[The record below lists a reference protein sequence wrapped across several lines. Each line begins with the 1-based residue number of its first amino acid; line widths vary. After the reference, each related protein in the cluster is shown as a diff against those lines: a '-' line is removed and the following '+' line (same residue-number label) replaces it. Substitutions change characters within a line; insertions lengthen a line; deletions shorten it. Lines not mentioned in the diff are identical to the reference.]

1 VTKKADQLM
10 RISTFWYCLKEGVK
24 NICRNVWFS
33 LASVAT
39 ISACIFLFCLFF
51 SIIVNIQHVV
61 KNAEGTI
68 GITVFFD
75 EELSE
80 DQIRQLGERIGE
92 MPQISDMEF
101 TSAEEAWESM
111 KNDYF
116 AGHEELAEGFADDNP
131 LAGSASYQIFLRDI
145 TTQDEVVEA
154 LRQTPGVRQVNYSN
168 SAAEGLS
175 SFNAIIGILS
185 LVIIGV
191 LLAVSV
197 FLISNTINVAA
208 SFRKNEN
215 EIMRYIGATNYMIR
229 APFVVEGLVIGL
241 MGAILPLIG
250 TYFLYLRAVGYL
262 AARFQIISRI
272 FQFLPLSLI
281 FPYMTAVAVLLGL
294 GIGFFASFFTIRKHL
309 KV

>member
-1 VTKKADQLM
+1 M
-10 RISTFWYCLKEGVK
+10 RISSFWYCLKEGVK
-24 NICRNVWFS
+24 NICRNIWFS

-51 SIIVNIQHVV
+51 SIVVNIQHVV
-61 KNAEGTI
+61 KNVEGTI

-75 EELSE
+75 ETLSE
-80 DQIRQLGERIGE
+80 EQIRGIGGEIGQWQE
-92 MPQISDMEF
+92 VSNLEF
-101 TSAEEAWESM
+101 TSAEEAWDSM
-111 KNDYF
+111 KKDYF

-131 LAGSASYQIFLRDI
+131 LAGSASYQVFLHDI
-145 TTQDEVVEA
+145 DMQEQVA
-154 LRQTPGVRQVNYSN
+154 ASLKQLAGVREVHYSN
-168 SAAEGLS
+168 SAAAGLS
-175 SFNAIIGILS
+175 SFNAVIGILS

-229 APFVVEGLVIGL
+229 APFVVEGIVMGL
-241 MGAILPLIG
+241 MGAAVPLAAM
-250 TYFLYLRAVGYL
+250 YFLYLRSVSYL
-262 AARFQIISRI
+262 TARFQILSRI
-272 FQFLPLSLI
+272 FQFLPLSQI
-281 FPYMTAVAVLLGL
+281 FPYMAAVGGLLGL
-294 GIGFFASFFTIRKHL
+294 GLGFFASFFTIRKHL

>member
-1 VTKKADQLM
+1 M
-10 RISTFWYCLKEGVK
+10 RISTFLYCLKEGIK

-51 SIIVNIQHVV
+51 SIVVNIQHVV
-61 KNAEGTI
+61 KNVEGTI

-75 EELSE
+75 ETLSE
-80 DQIRQLGERIGE
+80 EQIRGIGGEIGQWQE
-92 MPQISDMEF
+92 VSNLEF
-101 TSAEEAWESM
+101 TSAEEAWDSM
-111 KNDYF
+111 KKDYF

-131 LAGSASYQIFLRDI
+131 LAGSASYQVFLHDI
-145 TTQDEVVEA
+145 DMQEQVA
-154 LRQTPGVRQVNYSN
+154 ASLKQLAGVREVHYSN
-168 SAAEGLS
+168 SAAAGLS
-175 SFNAIIGILS
+175 SFNAVIGILS

-229 APFVVEGLVIGL
+229 APFVVEGIVMGL
-241 MGAILPLIG
+241 MGAAVPLAAM
-250 TYFLYLRAVGYL
+250 YFLYLRSVSYL
-262 AARFQIISRI
+262 TARFQILSRI
-272 FQFLPLSLI
+272 FQFLPLSQI
-281 FPYMTAVAVLLGL
+281 FPYMAAVGGLLGL

>member
-1 VTKKADQLM
+1 M

-61 KNAEGTI
+61 KNVEGTI

-80 DQIRQLGERIGE
+80 EEIRAIGAE
-92 MPQISDMEF
+92 IEKRPEVSDMEF
-101 TSAEEAWESM
+101 TSAQEAWESM

-131 LAGSASYQIFLRDI
+131 LAGSASYQVFLNDI
-145 TTQDEVVEA
+145 TFQDQMVEY
-154 LRQTPGVRQVNYSN
+154 LYDIPGVRQVNYSN
-168 SAAEGLS
+168 SAAAGLS
-175 SFNAIIGILS
+175 SFNAVIGILS

-229 APFVVEGLVIGL
+229 APFVVEGVVIGL
-241 MGAILPLIG
+241 MGAFFPLVG
-250 TYFLYLRAVGYL
+250 MYFLYLKSVGYL
-262 AARFQIISRI
+262 TAKFQILSRI
-272 FQFLPLSLI
+272 FQFLPLSQI
-281 FPYMTAVAVLLGL
+281 FPYMTVVAVLLGL

>member
-1 VTKKADQLM
+1 M
-10 RISTFWYCLKEGVK
+10 RISSFWYCLKEGVK
-24 NICRNVWFS
+24 NICRNIWFS

-51 SIIVNIQHVV
+51 SIVVNIQHVV
-61 KNAEGTI
+61 KNVEGTI

-75 EELSE
+75 ETLSE
-80 DQIRQLGERIGE
+80 EQIRGIGGEIGQWQE
-92 MPQISDMEF
+92 VSNLEF
-101 TSAEEAWESM
+101 TSAEEAWDSM
-111 KNDYF
+111 KKDYF

-131 LAGSASYQIFLRDI
+131 LAGSASYQVFLHDI
-145 TTQDEVVEA
+145 DMQEEFVAYLESVDGI
-154 LRQTPGVRQVNYSN
+154 RRINYSN
-168 SAAEGLS
+168 SAADGLT
-175 SFNAIIGILS
+175 SFNTIVGLLS
-185 LVIIGV
+185 VVIIGV

-229 APFVVEGLVIGL
+229 APFVVEGIVMGL
-241 MGAILPLIG
+241 MGAAVPLAAM
-250 TYFLYLRAVGYL
+250 YFLYLRSVSYL
-262 AARFQIISRI
+262 TARFQILSRI
-272 FQFLPLSLI
+272 FQFLPLSQI
-281 FPYMTAVAVLLGL
+281 FPYMAAVGGLLGL

>member
-1 VTKKADQLM
+1 M
-10 RISTFWYCLKEGVK
+10 RISSFWYCLKEGVK
-24 NICRNVWFS
+24 NICRNIWFS

-51 SIIVNIQHVV
+51 SIVVNIQHVV
-61 KNAEGTI
+61 KNVEGTI

-75 EELSE
+75 ETLSE
-80 DQIRQLGERIGE
+80 EQIRGIGGEIGQWQE
-92 MPQISDMEF
+92 VSNLEF
-101 TSAEEAWESM
+101 TSAEEAWDSM
-111 KNDYF
+111 KKDYF

-131 LAGSASYQIFLRDI
+131 LAGSASYQVFLHDI
-145 TTQDEVVEA
+145 DMQEQVA
-154 LRQTPGVRQVNYSN
+154 ASLKQLAGVREVHYSN
-168 SAAEGLS
+168 SAAAGLS
-175 SFNAIIGILS
+175 SFNAVIGILS

-208 SFRKNEN
+208 SFRKREN

-229 APFVVEGLVIGL
+229 APFVVEGIVIGL
-241 MGAILPLIG
+241 LGAAIPLIFMYYLYSRIIAYVAHNFQILSGIFQILPLEE
-250 TYFLYLRAVGYL
+250 
-262 AARFQIISRI
+262 
-272 FQFLPLSLI
+272 I
-281 FPYMTAVAVLLGL
+281 FPYMAGTAVLLGL

>member
-1 VTKKADQLM
+1 M
-10 RISTFWYCLKEGVK
+10 RISTFLYCLKEGIK
-24 NICRNVWFS
+24 NICRNIWFS

-51 SIIVNIQHVV
+51 SIVANIQHVV
-61 KNAEGTI
+61 NNVEGTI

-75 EELSE
+75 EELTE
-80 DQIRQLGERIGE
+80 DEIKRIGTE
-92 MPQISDMEF
+92 ISQREEVSSVQF
-101 TSAEEAWESM
+101 TSAAEAWESM

-116 AGHEELAEGFADDNP
+116 SGHEELAEGFADDNP
-131 LAGSASYQIFLRDI
+131 LAGSASYQVFLHDI
-145 TTQDEVVEA
+145 TLQDQVVA
-154 LRQTPGVRQVNYSN
+154 YLQQLKGVREVNYSN

-175 SFNAIIGILS
+175 SFNAVIGILS

-208 SFRKNEN
+208 SFRKSEN
-215 EIMRYIGATNYMIR
+215 EIMRYIGATDYMIR
-229 APFVVEGLVIGL
+229 APFVVEGIIIGL
-241 MGAILPLIG
+241 MGAGIPLVG
-250 TYFLYLRAVGYL
+250 MYYLYLRSVGYL
-262 AARFQIISRI
+262 MTKFQILSRI
-272 FQFLPLSLI
+272 FQFLPLSEI
-281 FPYMTAVAVLLGL
+281 FPYMAVVAVLLGL